1 MFLARIN
8 CVLCFSTD
16 IMPENITQAVDRIPH
31 VNLMPAY
38 GLNVYS
44 MLKYDTLVLTTAA
57 VDHIERKLL
66 EILNVNNAREVE
78 SKFKLNQV

>member
-1 MFLARIN
+1 MYLLN
-8 CVLCFSTD
+8 CFVFSTD
-16 IMPENITQAVDRIPH
+16 IMPENITQAVEFIPH

-57 VDHIERKLL
+57 VEHVERKLL
-66 EILNVNNAREVE
+66 EALNLNDVHEVQKE
-78 SKFKLNQV
+78 FKLDQI